1 MSMSL
6 YYKKIREKLGHEL
19 ILIPSVAA
27 VIKNEQGKI
36 LFQYPGGEYWSL
48 PAGAIEPGE
57 APEEAVIREVW
68 EKTGLKVQVKKQKEV
83 FGGEEFRYTYANGDK
98 VEYIVVVFE
107 CEISGGELKSI
118 DGESLKLK
126 YFPLSE
132 KPLLALPYPDKI
144 FL

>member
-6 YYKKIREKLGHEL
+6 YYKKIREQLGHEL
-19 ILIPSVAA
+19 IFMPSVAA
-27 VIKNEQGKI
+27 VIKNEQGEL

-57 APEEAVIREVW
+57 TPEEAVVREVW
-68 EKTGLKVQVKKQKEV
+68 EETGLKVQVKKQKGV

-107 CEISGGELKSI
+107 CEVTSGKLKSI
-118 DGESLKLK
+118 DGESLKLQ
-126 YFPLSE
+126 YFSFSE
-132 KPLLALPYPDKI
+132 KPPLALPYPDNI